1 MQDAAFLKYDALHIH
16 RLVEGVPADA
26 RNILGDPNLGDP
38 CPFAVPRSAGGGGN
52 VIHIAAAAENQ
63 LPVGIKLPNDV
74 LAAASAVEHLCIAH
88 SILHVVVNGPLLCV
102 AVCGDAQH
110 DVGASIEG
118 RVSNF

>member
-1 MQDAAFLKYDALHIH
+1 MQDTALLEYDALHIH

-26 RNILGDPNLGDP
+26 RNILGDPDLSDP

-52 VIHIAAAAENQ
+52 VIHVAAAAEDE
-63 LPVGIKLPNDV
+63 LSIGIKLPNDV

-88 SILHVVVNGPLLCV
+88 SILHVVVNGPFLRV
-102 AVCGDAQH
+102 AVRCNTQH

-118 RVSNF
+118 CVGNF